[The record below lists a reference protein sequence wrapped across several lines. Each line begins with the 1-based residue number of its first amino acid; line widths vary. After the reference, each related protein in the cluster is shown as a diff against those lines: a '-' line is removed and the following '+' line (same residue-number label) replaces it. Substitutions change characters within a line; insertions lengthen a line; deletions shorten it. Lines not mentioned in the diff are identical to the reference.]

1 MEWAEYKLLCDQPNF
16 MSRNLIETTAELVD
30 DLGERALC
38 LSLRASIEGAAG
50 LERPADHRGDDRSHM
65 FEVLFSGNQVDRVLQ
80 VLEEAQRKA
89 AGGSITSSLAGIHAA
104 WLEYQQWLGKR

>member
-38 LSLRASIEGAAG
+38 LSLRASIEAAAG
-50 LERPADHRGDDRSHM
+50 LERPADHRGDARSHM

-80 VLEEAQRKA
+80 VLEEAQRTA
-89 AGGSITSSLAGIHAA
+89 VSRSLAGSLVGIRAA
-104 WLEYQQWLGKR
+104 WLEYRQWLGKR